1 MRKNNKE
8 PGLQENANPAS
19 MMSKTK
25 KTASVLLTSD
35 LFRGTS
41 NGIRT
46 HVSALR
52 GRRPRPLDNGG
63 KWLGN
68 KDLNLDNTSQSR
80 RCCRYTI
87 PQRCD
92 ISQPQGILYYCPF
105 RLSSAFL
112 KKSHKNRKKICGS
125 QIRHAARGTYHSLE
139 RRIISSRSTLHSRSF
154 SSAGGMSGSY
164 RVLWPKVMVRFS

>member
-1 MRKNNKE
+1 MLLPTPVK
-8 PGLQENANPAS
+8 Q
-19 MMSKTK
+19 K
-25 KTASVLLTSD
+25 KTFLYNKKRRPWIQGGVLG
-35 LFRGTS
+35 GTP

-87 PQRCD
+87 PHH
-92 ISQPQGILYYCPF
+92 
-105 RLSSAFL
+105 SAFRNIISDRRRHYSKQRML
-112 KKSHKNRKKICGS
+112 CQLFFCKFEIFSEAANTMAKMGRKKSKSIICLLKNG
-125 QIRHAARGTYHSLE
+125 A
-139 RRIISSRSTLHSRSF
+139 
-154 SSAGGMSGSY
+154 
-164 RVLWPKVMVRFS
+164 V